1 MTIENWLSEVE
12 ECKGQNATPIPN
24 CLFTA
29 TRLSIGARFGVY
41 IHLLKLVVQT
51 PYWRSASVLMPLSQL
66 SEECRLGVRQLQR
79 YLAEL
84 REAGWLGN
92 NKKPLDRKT
101 PIKHAFTVPKVTSIF

>member
-1 MTIENWLSEVE
+1 
-12 ECKGQNATPIPN
+12 
-24 CLFTA
+24 
-29 TRLSIGARFGVY
+29 
-41 IHLLKLVVQT
+41 
-51 PYWRSASVLMPLSQL
+51 MPLSQL